1 MPKFVSIYITCPIKE
16 AKKIA
21 SSLVKK
27 KLAACVNILSCRSVY
42 RWKGKMVQDKESVL
56 FVKTKSSLFSA
67 IEKEVRK
74 LCSYSVPCIL
84 LLEIKKGHGPYLRW
98 VEGET
103 KKT

>member
-1 MPKFVSIYITCPIKE
+1 MPKFASIYITCPIKE

-42 RWKGKMVQDKESVL
+42 RWKGKVAQGRESVL

>member
-1 MPKFVSIYITCPIKE
+1 MARFASIYITCQRKE

-27 KLAACVNILSCRSVY
+27 KLAACVNILPCRSIY
-42 RWKGKMVQDKESVL
+42 RWKGKVAQGRESVL